1 MRTYICT
8 HRNWNIVSNIAVHIV
23 KCWLLTHH
31 RSMKGIYNPIERWE
45 HHSTSHNPEF
55 LIVVHVL
62 ADMSPPH
69 FQKVQLRNNFNSIE
83 QILNS
88 IQYNQYKDLDDM
100 PQNYG
105 PQNLVM
111 PNARFQ
117 YPHTSQCWSVLGWI
131 FPSFLDRYSNLGQH
145 PYRHSLPLE
154 MPTLQMTVGLEI
166 SANTSRKSLPHKTS
180 NKASQC
186 YDKSWMW

>member
-1 MRTYICT
+1 MICV
-8 HRNWNIVSNIAVHIV
+8 RIYVHIETETLFPTLQYTLWSADSWPITALWKV
-23 KCWLLTHH
+23 YIIPLNAENITQHH
-31 RSMKGIYNPIERWE
+31 TTQNFWSLFMFSLIWVPPI
-45 HHSTSHNPEF
+45 F
-55 LIVVHVL
+55 K
-62 ADMSPPH
+62 
-69 FQKVQLRNNFNSIE
+69 FQKIQLRNNFNSIE

-88 IQYNQYKDLDDM
+88 IQCNLYKDLDDM

-131 FPSFLDRYSNLGQH
+131 FPSFLDGYSNLGQH

-166 SANTSRKSLPHKTS
+166 SANTSRKNLPHKTS

-186 YDKSWMW
+186 YE